1 MKKAI
6 TLLLTILMVV
16 SLAACGESKPIE
28 PPTVPATQAP
38 TDAPYIDTQVSEPEW
53 TLAEGELTLVDG
65 QTLYAKGE
73 NFLYFAIVGATPAEM
88 ELRFKLDDATA
99 TLMKAQSKE
108 LEYYINL
115 NGERIG
121 TATFNDDCTEAI
133 ITSQNAAQEITS
145 LATKIRGLQ
154 EE

>member
-1 MKKAI
+1 MKKAL
-6 TLLLTILMVV
+6 TLILTILILAT
-16 SLAACGESKPIE
+16 LAACGGSKPIE
-28 PPTVPATQAP
+28 TPTLAPTQAS
-38 TDAPYIDTQVSEPEW
+38 TDAPYIDTQVGEPEW
-53 TLAEGELTLVDG
+53 TLAEGELSLVDG
-65 QTLYAKGE
+65 QTLYASGK

-99 TLMKAQSKE
+99 ALMKAQSKD

-154 EE
+154 EQ